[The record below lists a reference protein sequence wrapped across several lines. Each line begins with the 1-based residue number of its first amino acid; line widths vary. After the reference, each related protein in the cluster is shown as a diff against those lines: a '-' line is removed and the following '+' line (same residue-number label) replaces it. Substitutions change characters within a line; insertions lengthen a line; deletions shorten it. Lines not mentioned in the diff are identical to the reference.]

1 MWRWSCVLRQGLSA
15 AVRYGNGNGGKPAFG
30 SCVLLPKV
38 MVSML
43 SSTAPPPP
51 PPPASSS
58 PSFASGDPI
67 SFAEAKKLM
76 RLVNVEALK
85 MKLGMEGKEVI
96 CYSELLDAC
105 ESMGVARSLDEA
117 AAFARVLDEA
127 GIVLLFRNKV
137 YLHPD
142 KVRCAF
148 PHSILLILFILLP
161 MMMSSNGKLA
171 MILLPPLLLHSTR
184 WAPRFFLF
192 LLSLGRRDFPV
203 LFFFSLLFRFFST
216 YVWTTD
222 GKELSFTCAI
232 FVLL

>member
-1 MWRWSCVLRQGLSA
+1 MIDYYLQSTKNLRKETKRERKKKNMWRWSCGLRQGISA
-15 AVRYGNGNGGKPAFG
+15 SMRYVSGNGGKPASR
-30 SCVLLPKV
+30 SCVFFPNF
-38 MVSML
+38 MVSMS
-43 SSTAPPPP
+43 SSTVPPPLPP
-51 PPPASSS
+51 PPPAPDSSSSS
-58 PSFASGDPI
+58 PASGDSI

-142 KVRCAF
+142 KVRCY
-148 PHSILLILFILLP
+148 PCLSILFLFLLLFILLP
-161 MMMSSNGKLA
+161 MRMSK
-171 MILLPPLLLHSTR
+171 
-184 WAPRFFLF
+184 
-192 LLSLGRRDFPV
+192 
-203 LFFFSLLFRFFST
+203 
-216 YVWTTD
+216 
-222 GKELSFTCAI
+222 
-232 FVLL
+232 